1 MAIIS
6 NQNNTTPMSHTSF
19 ADKKDV
25 RVIRGEVFPP
35 LDDVCECIIG
45 RCGYTNVVFGD
56 IIDDKAYKNDFTS
69 FIFNING
76 VTTNLQESFFL
87 VKSDGSEIEI
97 DTTLTSI
104 LYESER
110 ILDANGELVGF
121 RVFWRNILQ
130 TEGIGKYYFKFNI
143 DGVVGTEEVSSI
155 DYQLYSFTEQLA
167 KETVKLTWFQKGS
180 IENGLDFTGLN
191 VSSSLRFSGKVKYLA
206 DSLESDEY
214 ENTRRERVQ
223 IQTKIKKNYELVTY
237 LIPKDLGDIIT
248 NDTALANS
256 IELTTYNRNTYA
268 QLVNQKVK
276 FTEISDFRGNYNDNN
291 TGSFTIQLENAT
303 QDTVKRNVRI

>member
-6 NQNNTTPMSHTSF
+6 EQNNFMPMLQTSF
-19 ADKKDV
+19 ADRKDL
-25 RVIRGEVFPP
+25 RVIRGSVFPS

-56 IIDDKAYKNDFTS
+56 ISDDRAYKNDFTS
-69 FIFNING
+69 FIFKIDGISNS
-76 VTTNLQESFFL
+76 LQESFFL
-87 VKSDGSEIEI
+87 VKSDGTEIEI
-97 DTTLTSI
+97 DTTITSV
-104 LYESER
+104 LYETER
-110 ILDANGELVGF
+110 ILDFSGELVGF

-130 TEGIGKYYFKFNI
+130 AEGIDKYYFKFNI
-143 DGVVGTEEVSSI
+143 NNIAQVTEVSSI
-155 DYQLYSFTEQLA
+155 DYQLYSFTEKLA
-167 KETVKLTWFQKGS
+167 KETVKLTWFQNGS
-180 IENGLDFTGLN
+180 IENGLDFTGLD
-191 VSSSLRFSGKVKYLA
+191 VSSSVRIGGKVKYLA

-268 QLVNQKVK
+268 QLVDQKVK
-276 FTEISDFRGNYNDNN
+276 FTEISDFRGNYNNNN
-291 TGSFTIQLENAT
+291 TGSFTIKIENER

>member
-6 NQNNTTPMSHTSF
+6 NQSNTTPMAHTSF

-25 RVIRGEVFPP
+25 RVISGEVFPP

-56 IIDDKAYKNDFTS
+56 ILDEKAYKNDFTS

-76 VTTNLQESFFL
+76 VSTNLQESFFL

-104 LYESER
+104 LYDTER
-110 ILDANGELVGF
+110 ILDANGLLVGF

-130 TEGIGKYYFKFNI
+130 AEGIGKYYFKFNI
-143 DGVVGTEEVSSI
+143 DGVIGTEEVSSI

-167 KETVKLTWFQKGS
+167 RETVKLTWFQNGS
-180 IENGLDFTGLN
+180 IENGLDFTGMN
-191 VSSSLRFSGKVKYLA
+191 VSSSLRFGGKVKYLA
-206 DSLESDEY
+206 DTLENDEY
-214 ENTRRERVQ
+214 ENVKRERVQ
-223 IQTKIKKNYELVTY
+223 IQSKIKKNYELVTY
-237 LIPKDLGDIIT
+237 LIPKDLGDLIT
-248 NDTALANS
+248 NDAALANS
-256 IELTTYNRNTYA
+256 IELTSYNRNTYT

-276 FTEISDFRGNYNDNN
+276 FTEISDFRGNYDNNN
-291 TGSFTIQLENAT
+291 TGSFTIKLENST
-303 QDTVKRNVRI
+303 QDTVKRNVRL

>member
-6 NQNNTTPMSHTSF
+6 NQSNINPMAHTSF

-56 IIDDKAYKNDFTS
+56 ILDEKAYKNDFTS

-76 VTTNLQESFFL
+76 VSTNLQESFFL

-104 LYESER
+104 LYDTER
-110 ILDANGELVGF
+110 ILDANGLLVGF

-130 TEGIGKYYFKFNI
+130 AEGIGKYYFKFNI
-143 DGVVGTEEVSSI
+143 DGIIGTEEVSSI

-167 KETVKLTWFQKGS
+167 RETVKLTWFQNGS

-206 DSLESDEY
+206 DTLENDEY
-214 ENTRRERVQ
+214 ENVKRERVQ
-223 IQTKIKKNYELVTY
+223 IQSKIKKNYELVTY
-237 LIPKDLGDIIT
+237 LIPKDLGDLIT
-248 NDTALANS
+248 NDAALANS
-256 IELTTYNRNTYA
+256 IELTSYNRNTYT

-276 FTEISDFRGNYNDNN
+276 FTEISDFRGNYDNNN
-291 TGSFTIQLENAT
+291 TGSFTIKLENAT
-303 QDTVKRNVRI
+303 QDTVKRNVRL